1 MKLNEKISSCRK
13 KAGMSQVDLADALGV
28 SRQSVSKW
36 ETGES
41 NPEITKIPQMAKLF
55 GVTADWLLSEE
66 EKMPSAG
73 DASSAPWPDWVEN
86 LPQFLGNAIKRY
98 GWIYGLR
105 MAVSGGIMAAIG
117 FVARMMFKRM
127 LLGFGSIG
135 YLGGFPNA
143 QWGTFSPMDSFQNSA
158 WSMASL
164 FTGFMIGLGLV
175 IGIAGG
181 VIAVLLKKW
190 GSR

>member
-73 DASSAPWPDWVEN
+73 DASTAPWPDWVEN

-117 FVARMMFKRM
+117 LVARMMFKRM

-143 QWGTFSPMDSFQNSA
+143 QWGTFSPMVSFQNSA